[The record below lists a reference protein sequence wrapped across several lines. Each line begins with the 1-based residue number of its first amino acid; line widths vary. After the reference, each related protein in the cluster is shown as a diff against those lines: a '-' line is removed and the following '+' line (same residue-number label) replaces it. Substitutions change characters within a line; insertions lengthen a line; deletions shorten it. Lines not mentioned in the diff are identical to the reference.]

1 MKNVFCNICLFISS
15 FVPLYVLVIIK
26 TLIELINKNL
36 LLNAMNI
43 ILLSFMA
50 ILTFVGILTIVS
62 TLNIEE
68 PLEKIKVLT
77 YTNTTDEHFLG
88 YFSLF
93 VLFALTFDL
102 SKTSMVIIYF
112 LILILIGIVYIKNS
126 LFNINPFFNILG
138 YSCYNVT
145 FIDKHGNERTA
156 QFYFKGKLNNG
167 KYLAHIKTDGICL
180 ITKQIV

>member
-1 MKNVFCNICLFISS
+1 MKTIFNNICLFISS
-15 FVPLYVLVIIK
+15 FVPLYILVVLK
-26 TLIELINKNL
+26 TIVEILNKNL
-36 LLNAMNI
+36 PFNI
-43 ILLSFMA
+43 VNIALLSFM
-50 ILTFVGILTIVS
+50 GILISIGIASIVA

-68 PLEKIKVLT
+68 KLQTIKIID

-102 SKTSMVIIYF
+102 SKISMVIIYF

-126 LFNINPFFNILG
+126 LFNINPFLNILG

-145 FIDKHGNERTA
+145 FIDSSGNERTA
-156 QFYFKGKLNNG
+156 QFYFKGKLNNT
-167 KYLAHIKTDGICL
+167 KYLAHIKPDGICL
-180 ITKQIV
+180 IVKQKV